1 MRATVLRRL
10 GLLLAALCWCAV
22 ARGEEPLRSGP
33 QPGETL
39 PGSFEPLNVTGEYAG
54 EHYCLVCAAGL
65 QPEVMI
71 FARTVNAPLF
81 TLLERLEAAVGQ
93 HEKAG
98 LGAFAVI
105 LSEADGLEKQLRDEA
120 EKHHLKQVLLAID
133 SPDGPDGYALAKD
146 ADVTV
151 VLYVQ
156 HEVRAN
162 HALRRDQ
169 LDSKAI
175 DRILADLPKILPAEK
190 AGGGDR

>member
-1 MRATVLRRL
+1 MSCCVLPNLEVPAELAQPEVRYMKPLPL
-10 GLLLAALCWCAV
+10 GCLAPLLAC
-22 ARGEEPLRSGP
+22 R
-33 QPGETL
+33 
-39 PGSFEPLNVTGEYAG
+39 YAG

-81 TLLERLEAAVGQ
+81 TLLERLEAAIGQ
-93 HEKAG
+93 HEKSG
-98 LGAFAVI
+98 VGAFAVI
-105 LSEADGLEKQLRDEA
+105 LSEADGLEQQLRDEA
-120 EKHHLKQVLLAID
+120 EKHHLKQALLAID

-175 DRILADLPKILPAEK
+175 DRIMADLPKILPAEK